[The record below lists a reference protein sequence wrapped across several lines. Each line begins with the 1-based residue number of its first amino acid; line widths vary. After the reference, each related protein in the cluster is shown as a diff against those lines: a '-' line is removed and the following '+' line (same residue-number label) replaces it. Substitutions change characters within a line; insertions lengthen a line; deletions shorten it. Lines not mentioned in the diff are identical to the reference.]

1 MSTLNQ
7 IKVED
12 TLYDIEDIQ
21 ARKELLNKVNKVE
34 GKGLSTNDFTDE
46 DKEKLETLSN
56 SDNEIFRVNMTLNG
70 TEYVPDKTYVEV
82 IQAHDE
88 GKMVQCEIE
97 LDGVKMV
104 LPLCSINKTDFYV
117 IYGGA
122 TEIMTLAVLQ
132 VGNDYIQIITRML
145 ATQEELGEKQDNL
158 ISGQNIKTINGEDIL
173 GVGNIEIQGGSGEG
187 VPTADDWI
195 KIATVSFIKD
205 DETIRHIIS
214 LDENGKEFSY
224 DELLLIGSGNDGGGN
239 LTIWF
244 NTEERFTTDS
254 GNINNFFD
262 FGQTPTA
269 LIGRLLDKQYYI
281 LSQSQSLT
289 RFTISSRFDTTKGKI
304 QMIVLQRGVTTN
316 KCNITVYGRNLNES

>member
-12 TLYDIEDIQ
+12 TLYDIEDTQ
-21 ARKELLNKVNKVE
+21 ARKDLLKRVEKVE
-34 GKGLSTNDFTDE
+34 GKGLSSNDFTNE
-46 DKEKLETLSN
+46 ERAKLKSLSN
-56 SDNEIFRVNMTLNG
+56 YDD
-70 TEYVPDKTYVEV
+70 TE
-82 IQAHDE
+82 
-88 GKMVQCEIE
+88 
-97 LDGVKMV
+97 L
-104 LPLCSINKTDFYV
+104 
-117 IYGGA
+117 
-122 TEIMTLAVLQ
+122 
-132 VGNDYIQIITRML
+132 R
-145 ATQEELGEKQDNL
+145 EELGDKQDNL
-158 ISGQNIKTINGEDIL
+158 VSGQNIKTINGEDIL
-173 GVGNIEIQGGSGEG
+173 GEGNIEIQGGSGGG
-187 VPTADDWI
+187 VPTADDWV

-254 GNINNFFD
+254 GNINNFFA

-289 RFTISSRFDTTKGKI
+289 RFTISSRFNTTKGKI